1 LNPRV
6 ARPTFGSL
14 VLKRYAAAFVALS
27 AFVMTSPSM
36 WATTWSQRD
45 AAEPT
50 LRLRATSA
58 SDESAVEKELDF
70 SHRNDSAVMEATVRR
85 GMPHRYVIIATKGQS
100 LSAKLQSKEGARF
113 DVYEPGSSLT
123 LLSSGYVVQGT
134 RVGKQDDGTH
144 LRTKLPADGKYLLL
158 VRPEGD
164 QASYALEL
172 AMRDGRWTFHDLW
185 TDRNVWAA
193 TSLVVVGF
201 AFVMLYRRKRTRRI
215 FRPD

>member
-1 LNPRV
+1 V

-27 AFVMTSPSM
+27 AFVMTSPST
-36 WATTWSQRD
+36 WGAAWSQRD
-45 AAEPT
+45 AAESA

-85 GMPHRYVIIATKGQS
+85 GMPHRYMIIATKGQS
-100 LSAKLQSKEGARF
+100 LSAKLQSKDGARF
-113 DVYEPGSSLT
+113 DVYEPGSSVT
-123 LLSSGYVVQGT
+123 LLSSGYVVQGA

-172 AMRDGRWTFHDLW
+172 TIRDGRWTFHDLW
-185 TDRNVWAA
+185 TERNVWAA
-193 TSLVVVGF
+193 ASFVAVGF

-215 FRPD
+215 FRPH